1 MTEARRKKK
10 TGYCLTSLAAWWTR
24 VEREEVKFMKGVVR
38 ENMIRDKKMIENV
51 KVREKKENFVKKF
64 FPTCANS
71 PGGRQYITGVSPT
84 RKRAM
89 EKIQNDEDIRTS
101 AKTKLSNNIHFGLG
115 QTKVKKEPVIRLFGS
130 TDETTPIN
138 NIQPITGGDKA
149 RDSRIKVNGC

>member
-1 MTEARRKKK
+1 M
-10 TGYCLTSLAAWWTR
+10 
-24 VEREEVKFMKGVVR
+24 ERDEVKFMKGVAR
-38 ENMIRDKKMIENV
+38 ENMIRDKKRIENV

-71 PGGRQYITGVSPT
+71 PGGRQYITGVSPA

-89 EKIQNDEDIRTS
+89 EKIQNDEDTRTS
-101 AKTKLSNNIHFGLG
+101 AKRNVSSNMHFGLG
-115 QTKVKKEPVIRLFGS
+115 QTKVEKEEKKEAVIRLFGI
-130 TDETTPIN
+130 TDHTTPIN

>member
-1 MTEARRKKK
+1 
-10 TGYCLTSLAAWWTR
+10 
-24 VEREEVKFMKGVVR
+24 MKGVVR
-38 ENMIRDKKMIENV
+38 ENMIRDKKRIENV

-71 PGGRQYITGVSPT
+71 PGGRQYITGVSPA

-101 AKTKLSNNIHFGLG
+101 AKRKLSSNIHFGLG
-115 QTKVKKEPVIRLFGS
+115 QAKVKKKNQLSLSFGS

-138 NIQPITGGDKA
+138 NIHPITGGDKA
-149 RDSRIKVNGC
+149 RNSRIKVNGC